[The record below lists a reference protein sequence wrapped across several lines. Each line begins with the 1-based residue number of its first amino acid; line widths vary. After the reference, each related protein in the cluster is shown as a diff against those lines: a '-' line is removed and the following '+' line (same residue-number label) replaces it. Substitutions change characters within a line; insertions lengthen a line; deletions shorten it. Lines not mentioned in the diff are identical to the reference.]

1 MFFQACRSPFGASA
15 SALALLLLAGCTPER
30 VNTDPILTLLVDRFG
45 ASEIQQLPEE
55 ADMAGLS
62 DKTFGRPYSA
72 LLNDRSMAVTERTRT
87 MRLDYLAEFERI
99 DRTHLSPD
107 AARTYDTID
116 ANLAASV
123 AADAHGYGATSLG
136 STSPYVVSFAD
147 GAFTDIVKL
156 LTLHAPIRSRAEAD
170 AWLARLGH
178 MDDAMRDERRRLEVD
193 LDAGAIPPRSVIQRT
208 LDKARA
214 LAPVGNPRDHLLVQ
228 YFTEALAQIADIP
241 EADIATLTNKA
252 AALVGG
258 DIKGEYEKLITLLEK
273 TLPKADEDP
282 GVWRL
287 PHGNAYYADAL
298 RLHTTTN
305 LTPKQ
310 LNDMGLKLVEQI
322 SAQLEP
328 LLAAQGLAE
337 GTVGQRLRVL
347 SMNPQF
353 QFPDTPEGRIALL
366 DAIGTKMKWADGV
379 TAKIAT
385 VDKPAQIL
393 VRETP
398 RIAQDS
404 ASKAYYRAAPLSGGQ
419 PAVYNITLRST
430 ADFPMWTLP
439 SLTFHEAAPGHHLQ
453 VEIARD
459 RPNVPV
465 VSYLIATPAFTEGWA
480 TYAEDL
486 ADELGAYENDPL
498 GKIGYL
504 QSMLFRAAR
513 LVADTGIHAQKWK
526 RQDAIDYLVT
536 TVGLALPNAEL
547 EVDRYAI
554 RPGLACAYMT
564 GRETFRRLRATAQRE
579 LKTTFNLKAFHE
591 AILTPGPRPLS
602 VVEADITA
610 WIASKK
616 PPPPPAQ

>member
-1 MFFQACRSPFGASA
+1 MFFQACRSPLAASA
-15 SALALLLLAGCTPER
+15 SALALLVVAGCTPER
-30 VNTDPILTLLVDRFG
+30 VNADPALTQLVDRFG

-62 DKTFGRPYSA
+62 DKAFGRAYGA
-72 LLNDRSMAVTERTRT
+72 LLNDRSMAVTERTRAI
-87 MRLDYLAEFERI
+87 RLDYLAEFERI
-99 DRTHLSPD
+99 DRADLSPA
-107 AARTYDTID
+107 AARTYDTI
-116 ANLAASV
+116 NTTLADSV

-136 STSPYVVSFAD
+136 WTSPYVISFSD
-147 GAFTDIVKL
+147 GAFTDLVKL

-178 MDDAMRDERRRLEVD
+178 MDEAMRDERRRFEVD
-193 LDAGAIPPRSVIQRT
+193 LEAGAIPPRSVIQRT
-208 LDKARA
+208 LDKARQ

-228 YFTEALAQIADIP
+228 YFTENLAQIADIP
-241 EADIATLTNKA
+241 EADIATLTTRA
-252 AALVGG
+252 ATLVGG
-258 DIKGEYEKLITLLEK
+258 DIKDEYEKLITLLEK
-273 TLPKADEDP
+273 TLPKAADDP
-282 GVWRL
+282 GVWKL
-287 PHGNAYYADAL
+287 PHGDAYYADAL
-298 RLHTTTN
+298 RLHTTTGLN
-305 LTPKQ
+305 AKQ
-310 LNDMGLKLVEQI
+310 LHDMGLKLVEQI
-322 SAQLEP
+322 TAQLDP

-347 SMNPQF
+347 ALNPQF
-353 QFPDTPEGRIALL
+353 QFPETPEGRTALL
-366 DAIGTKMKWADGV
+366 DAIGARMKWADGL
-379 TAKIAT
+379 TAKVAD
-385 VDKPAQIL
+385 VDKPARIV

-398 RIAQDS
+398 RIAQDT

-419 PAVYNITLRST
+419 PAVYNITLRAT

-439 SLTFHEAAPGHHLQ
+439 SLTFHEAVPGHHLQ

-459 RPNVPV
+459 RPNLPV
-465 VSYLIATPAFTEGWA
+465 VTYLISTPAFAEGWA

-486 ADELGAYENDPL
+486 ADELGAYESDPL

-513 LVADTGIHAQKWK
+513 LVADTGVNGQKWK
-526 RQDAIDYLVT
+526 RQEAIDYLVN

-564 GRETFRRLRATAQRE
+564 GRETIRRLRATAQRE
-579 LKTTFNLKAFHE
+579 LKGDFNLKAFHA
-591 AILTPGPRPLS
+591 AILAPGPRPLP

-616 PPPPPAQ
+616 PPPPPVQ